1 VDDLQVIL
9 DIYNHAILHSTATAD
24 VEVQTLESRR
34 AWFDARRAAGF
45 PILVAEADGVVLG
58 WGALGPFK
66 DRYGY
71 RFTVEHSV
79 YVEKS
84 ARGRGVGRALL
95 AELVAAA
102 RRGGFHALIAGVDGD
117 NAASLALHLKQGFVE
132 VARFKQVVFKFERWL
147 DVIYLELML

>member
-1 VDDLQVIL
+1 M
-9 DIYNHAILHSTATAD
+9 S
-24 VEVQTLESRR
+24 EPSLEARR
-34 AWFDARRAAGF
+34 AWFEVRVAAGL
-45 PILVAEADGVVLG
+45 PVIVAEEDGEVLG
-58 WGALGPFK
+58 WGALNPFK

-79 YVEKS
+79 YVAER

-117 NAASLALHLKQGFVE
+117 NTASLALHTRQGFVE

-147 DVIYLELML
+147 DVVYLELLL